1 MKSIV
6 LIFFLLILSATGA
19 AQETCVI
26 PSKNALALHNLRLE
40 MSPEQVQSVVGRQ
53 LKIKIKKK
61 GERTFFQNFIDKQ
74 RPPQT
79 LPNVRAIYLRFFD
92 GRLYQIEIFYENRSD
107 LQTLAAF
114 TEYLSASFNLPAAN
128 WQTEKERSEIKCAE
142 VSLVADYVL
151 NPRVEI
157 TDEATRARVEESRG
171 DKK

>member
-6 LIFFLLILSATGA
+6 LIFFLLIFSASVA

-26 PSKNALALHNLRLE
+26 PSKTALALHNLRLE
-40 MSPEQVQSVVGRQ
+40 MSPEQVQSVIGRE

-79 LPNVRAIYLRFFD
+79 LPNVRALYLRFFD
-92 GRLYQIEIFYENRSD
+92 GRLYQIEIFYENGND
-107 LQTLAAF
+107 WNTLESFARH
-114 TEYLSASFNLPAAN
+114 LSASFNLPVAN
-128 WQTEKERSEIKCAE
+128 WQTEKGRSEIKCAE

-157 TDEATRARVEESRG
+157 TDETVRAQIELLR
-171 DKK
+171 KKD